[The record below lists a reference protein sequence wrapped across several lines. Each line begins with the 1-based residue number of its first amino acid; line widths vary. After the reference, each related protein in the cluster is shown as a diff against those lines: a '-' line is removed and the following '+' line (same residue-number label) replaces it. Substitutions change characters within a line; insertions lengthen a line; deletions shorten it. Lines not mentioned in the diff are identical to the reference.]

1 MMDWGN
7 GMWGGGDWILLLFS
21 IAFLAA
27 VIVGIAFVVRALSG
41 GGAGGNPTGND
52 HRIPP
57 RERET
62 PEAAELVRRRYAAG
76 EIDREEYLQK
86 LRDLSG

>member
-1 MMDWGN
+1 MVMMDWGG
-7 GMWGGGDWILLLFS
+7 GMWGGGNWIMFLLS

-27 VIVGIAFVVRALSG
+27 VIVGIVFVVRALAGS
-41 GGAGGNPTGND
+41 GAGGD
-52 HRIPP
+52 RQASP

-62 PEAAELVRRRYAAG
+62 PEELVRRRYAAG
-76 EIDREEYLQK
+76 EIDREEYEQK